1 MLILEL
7 LRIFIDERLRSLGI
21 GGTAKI
27 RLSPPSKIE
36 VFSKSIEPAND
47 VVLIYR
53 PHTCIPNLFPL
64 FNDNGTV
71 VLRTNGGTVV
81 EE

>member
-47 VVLIYR
+47 VVVTLE
-53 PHTCIPNLFPL
+53 PHTCIPNLPLL